1 MPACKRRLSALPVLT
16 DQRMTPET
24 DFGFP
29 ERIMRKC
36 KVLERPLR
44 VQLDAQRSNV
54 RSAPVLESHLFGRF
68 APVFD
73 SGSA

>member
-1 MPACKRRLSALPVLT
+1 YSGGHLMAFSALPVLT
-16 DQRMTPET
+16 DPAHDPGNR
-24 DFGFP
+24 FRFP

-54 RSAPVLESHLFGRF
+54 RCAPVLETTTI
-68 APVFD
+68 
-73 SGSA
+73 

>member
-1 MPACKRRLSALPVLT
+1 
-16 DQRMTPET
+16 MTPET
-24 DFGFP
+24 DFGF
-29 ERIMRKC
+29 
-36 KVLERPLR
+36 VLERPLR

>member
-1 MPACKRRLSALPVLT
+1 MAFSALPVLT

-54 RSAPVLESHLFGRF
+54 RCAPVLETTTI
-68 APVFD
+68 
-73 SGSA
+73 

>member
-24 DFGFP
+24 DFGF
-29 ERIMRKC
+29 
-36 KVLERPLR
+36 VLERPLR